1 MLFDE
6 VQRFLLDIVMR
17 VCPCVECKHLHILY
31 GYIPAVERERER
43 EGIVTE
49 KQLLQHSLC
58 TLLLIYVL
66 SDVMGYRKRPCQSS
80 KHCKLL
86 CKRSSAVT

>member
-6 VQRFLLDIVMR
+6 GQRFLLNIVMR

-43 EGIVTE
+43 I
-49 KQLLQHSLC
+49 LLQKTNFC
-58 TLLLIYVL
+58 NIDYVL
-66 SDVMGYRKRPCQSS
+66 YC
-80 KHCKLL
+80 
-86 CKRSSAVT
+86 